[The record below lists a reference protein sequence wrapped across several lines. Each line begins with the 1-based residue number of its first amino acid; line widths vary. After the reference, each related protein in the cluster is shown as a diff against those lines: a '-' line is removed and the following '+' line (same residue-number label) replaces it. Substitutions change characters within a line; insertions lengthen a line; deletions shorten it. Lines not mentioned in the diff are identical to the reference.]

1 MNEDIRAK
9 LAAPM
14 DYKFRP
20 GSTSKKRENG
30 KYPPGTKAMMLA
42 FVDARDIMDRLDDV
56 VGVGNWQSDLKQVNP
71 DGSVM
76 VALSIRMP
84 HTTSSIPADGSAFL
98 NVNASHEWV
107 THVDCGYKNAPDNDS
122 ESEPLKAAMSDG
134 LKRAAV
140 RFGVGRFLYD
150 LPSHWAEID
159 EWGKPLK
166 GSNDSTGVAMSQPAQ
181 RRDDLVQAKA
191 ADDSFASRQSTPSL
205 MQQAKGAPI
214 TAPVLS
220 GSKPCQVPGCTLICD
235 EKFVGY
241 SQRTYGLV
249 LCGKHSKKAKD
260 GELDIE
266 AVKEDIRNGTVTRE
280 VALSGAMG
288 TDPLSQDHA
297 RIEAEK
303 NGAEIIGWTE
313 FYSKWRPRK
322 VTNLQDV
329 ERITK
334 IKGDALAGMTPQ
346 AVNDAL
352 VEAGA

>member
-56 VGVGNWQSDLKQVNP
+56 VGVGNWQSELKQVNP

-76 VALSIRMP
+76 VSLSLYLP
-84 HTTSSIPADGSAFL
+84 HTEFGDS
-98 NVNASHEWV
+98 EWV

-280 VALSGAMG
+280 VAPGQADFSNV
-288 TDPLSQDHA
+288 SQDKGD
-297 RIEAEK
+297 E
-303 NGAEIIGWTE
+303 EIISWSD
-313 FYSKWRPRK
+313 FYKAWRPRK

-334 IKGDALAGMTPQ
+334 IKGDVLAGMTPQ